1 MYKKYFTYIMSCPSN
16 TTLYIGVT
24 GNLERRVAKHRTGA
38 KHTAFCTRYNCRKSV
53 YYEEFSNIE
62 EAIER
67 ETQIKKWKRARKDK
81 LIDAV
86 NPERVDLMPEG
97 EILTSLRSSE

>member
-1 MYKKYFTYIMSCPSN
+1 
-16 TTLYIGVT
+16 
-24 GNLERRVAKHRTGA
+24 
-38 KHTAFCTRYNCRKSV
+38 V

-86 NPERVDLMPEG
+86 NPERVDLMPEE